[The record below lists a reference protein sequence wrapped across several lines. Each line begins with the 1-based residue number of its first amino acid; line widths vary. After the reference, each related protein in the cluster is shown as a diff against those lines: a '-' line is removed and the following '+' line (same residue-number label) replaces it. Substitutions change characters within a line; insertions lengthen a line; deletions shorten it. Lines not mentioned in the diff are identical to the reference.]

1 MLREDTERYY
11 RELADYHRR
20 MRDVPPE
27 KMTDF
32 FTNRI
37 VGYEAHML
45 LFEAGYRSFA
55 AVFAE
60 KWNALPAE
68 YRRRPVT
75 DLGCGTGMEL
85 DYLYPHCPTLSV
97 CGIDLNEAMLCRC
110 RERHPDRQI
119 ETVCADYFKAD
130 LPAAPAV
137 LSFESLHHFPLAE
150 KKRSIPG
157 SRTVCCRAASSSSG
171 IIWRAA
177 CGRRRCARRSQR
189 KNGSGST
196 FRRSSSS
203 TWTHRSITKRN
214 GKRCETPA
222 FVPQRSYRWRT
233 VSSFCTRKNKQQKIA
248 GKPYTGGRLAI
259 FYVVLVRQR
268 AISMPWAF
276 A

>member
-37 VGYEAHML
+37 VGYEEHML

-97 CGIDLNEAMLCRC
+97 CGIDLNEAMLRRC

-137 LSFESLHHFPLAE
+137 LSF
-150 KKRSIPG
+150 
-157 SRTVCCRAASSSSG
+157 
-171 IIWRAA
+171 
-177 CGRRRCARRSQR
+177 
-189 KNGSGST
+189 
-196 FRRSSSS
+196 
-203 TWTHRSITKRN
+203 
-214 GKRCETPA
+214 
-222 FVPQRSYRWRT
+222 
-233 VSSFCTRKNKQQKIA
+233 
-248 GKPYTGGRLAI
+248 
-259 FYVVLVRQR
+259 
-268 AISMPWAF
+268 
-276 A
+276 

>member
-130 LPAAPAV
+130 LLAAPAV

-150 KKRSIPG
+150 KKTLYSRIADSLLPG
-157 SRTVCCRAASSSSG
+157 GFFLCVLFCCRSRSETGNKSRDCCRYDIGFNLSFTHLLPLLLSSG
-171 IIWRAA
+171 I
-177 CGRRRCARRSQR
+177 G
-189 KNGSGST
+189 
-196 FRRSSSS
+196 
-203 TWTHRSITKRN
+203 
-214 GKRCETPA
+214 
-222 FVPQRSYRWRT
+222 
-233 VSSFCTRKNKQQKIA
+233 
-248 GKPYTGGRLAI
+248 
-259 FYVVLVRQR
+259 
-268 AISMPWAF
+268 
-276 A
+276 